1 MMTENFRR
9 SCRRRLVMAS
19 GALALVAAITCA
31 ADAPRDV
38 VVLWSANDQWV
49 KIEPQDDAAAPPND
63 HPAQLT
69 SAAVGNA
76 LAALRTRI
84 VDEDT
89 AAEAQRPVF
98 TAAELRDLAPRI
110 ASGLAK
116 AGPRQ
121 DVTFSTIGSHPRAAG
136 GLVKDLG
143 VNAGR
148 VFYDDGRINVIF
160 GELQSGYRKRNV
172 YGQRTEDFTARQEGS
187 RSKAAEREL
196 ALAARPGVELHSDAG
211 GVRND
216 WVEIDS
222 AAVVSGAAAV
232 TQNPAPAAAKA
243 PPATAAAPVA
253 TAAAPVATA
262 AAPVATA
269 TASGQGPVAAKSG
282 ADLEQR
288 LKTLKDL
295 RDKNLI
301 SEEAY
306 RAKMQELLS
315 EL

>member
-1 MMTENFRR
+1 MIENCAAPARR
-9 SCRRRLVMAS
+9 IAQWTS
-19 GALALVAAITCA
+19 ALALVATITCA

-38 VVLWSANDQWV
+38 IVLWSANDQWV
-49 KIEPQDDAAAPPND
+49 KIEPQDDAAASPND

-69 SAAVGNA
+69 SEAISNA
-76 LAALRTRI
+76 LAALRIRI
-84 VDEDT
+84 VDGDT
-89 AAEAQRPVF
+89 AAETQRSVF
-98 TAAELRDLAPRI
+98 TAEELRNLAPRI

-136 GLVKDLG
+136 GLVKDPG

-148 VFYDDGRINVIF
+148 VFYDDARINVIF
-160 GELQSGYRKRNV
+160 GELQSGYRKRSV
-172 YGQRTEDFTARQEGS
+172 YGQRTEDFTPRREGS
-187 RSKAAEREL
+187 RTKAAEHEWI
-196 ALAARPGVELHSDAG
+196 LAARPGVQLHSTPG

-216 WVEIDS
+216 WVEIDT
-222 AAVVSGAAAV
+222 AAVASGAAAV
-232 TQNPAPAAAKA
+232 SQAPGEV
-243 PPATAAAPVA
+243 PAT
-253 TAAAPVATA
+253 T
-262 AAPVATA
+262 
-269 TASGQGPVAAKSG
+269 KSG
-282 ADLEQR
+282 VDLEQR
-288 LKTLKDL
+288 LKTLKEL

>member
-1 MMTENFRR
+1 MTENCRR

-19 GALALVAAITCA
+19 GALALVAAINCA

-38 VVLWSANDQWV
+38 IVLWSANDQWV

-63 HPAQLT
+63 HPAQLA
-69 SAAVGNA
+69 SEAVGSA
-76 LAALRTRI
+76 LAALRTRV

-98 TAAELRDLAPRI
+98 TAAEIRDLAPRI
-110 ASGLAK
+110 SSGLAK

-136 GLVKDLG
+136 GLVKDPG

-172 YGQRTEDFTARQEGS
+172 YGQRTEDFTPRQEGS
-187 RSKAAEREL
+187 RSKPAEREL

-222 AAVVSGAAAV
+222 AAVASGAAAV
-232 TQNPAPAAAKA
+232 VQAAPAPATEARA
-243 PPATAAAPVA
+243 PTKPDAN
-253 TAAAPVATA
+253 
-262 AAPVATA
+262 
-269 TASGQGPVAAKSG
+269 
-282 ADLEQR
+282 LEQR
-288 LKTLKDL
+288 LKTLKEL

>member
-1 MMTENFRR
+1 MENRAASARR
-9 SCRRRLVMAS
+9 VAQWS
-19 GALALVAAITCA
+19 GVLALVAALSCA
-31 ADAPRDV
+31 ADTPRDV
-38 VVLWSANDQWV
+38 IVLWSANDQWV
-49 KIEPQDDAAAPPND
+49 KVEPQDDAAAPPND
-63 HPAQLT
+63 HPAQLA
-69 SAAVGNA
+69 SEAISNA
-76 LAALRTRI
+76 LAALRVRI

-89 AAEAQRPVF
+89 ASEAQRSVF
-98 TAAELRDLAPRI
+98 TAEELRNLAPRI

-136 GLVKDLG
+136 GLVKDPG

-160 GELQSGYRKRNV
+160 GELQSGYRKRSI
-172 YGQRTEDFTARQEGS
+172 YGQRTEDFTLRQQGS
-187 RSKAAEREL
+187 RAQAAEHEW
-196 ALAARPGVELHSDAG
+196 ALAARPGVELHSNAG

-222 AAVVSGAAAV
+222 ASPAAPAVAPAVAPGSGPGPAV
-232 TQNPAPAAAKA
+232 T
-243 PPATAAAPVA
+243 
-253 TAAAPVATA
+253 
-262 AAPVATA
+262 
-269 TASGQGPVAAKSG
+269 KSS
-282 ADLEQR
+282 ADLEHR
-288 LKTLKDL
+288 LKTLKEL

>member
-1 MMTENFRR
+1 M
-9 SCRRRLVMAS
+9 CRRQLSIAS

-38 VVLWSANDQWV
+38 VVLWSGNDQWV

-63 HPAQLT
+63 HPAQVT
-69 SAAVGNA
+69 SEAVNSA
-76 LAALRTRI
+76 LASLRVRT
-84 VDEDT
+84 VDEDPAT
-89 AAEAQRPVF
+89 AAQRPVF
-98 TAAELRDLAPRI
+98 TAEELRNIAPRV
-110 ASGLAK
+110 AAGLAQ

-121 DVTFSTIGSHPRAAG
+121 DVTFSTIGSHPRSAG
-136 GLVKDLG
+136 GLVKDPG

-160 GELQSGYRKRNV
+160 GELQSGYRKRLV
-172 YGQRTEDFTARQEGS
+172 YGQRTEDFTPREQGS
-187 RSKAAEREL
+187 RDKAAENDWV
-196 ALAARPGVELHSDAG
+196 LAARPGVELHTNAG

-216 WVEIDS
+216 WVEIDT
-222 AAVVSGAAAV
+222 AAVAAGAATV
-232 TQNPAPAAAKA
+232 SQAPAAAT
-243 PPATAAAPVA
+243 PPAA
-253 TAAAPVATA
+253 T
-262 AAPVATA
+262 
-269 TASGQGPVAAKSG
+269 AAKSG
-282 ADLEQR
+282 ADIEQR
-288 LKTLKDL
+288 LKTLKEL

>member
-1 MMTENFRR
+1 MGPKPKKLPLHSVRFFSIDDLSKSMTRTTMENRDASARR
-9 SCRRRLVMAS
+9 VAHWS
-19 GALALVAAITCA
+19 GVLALVAAITCA

-38 VVLWSANDQWV
+38 IVLWSANDQWV
-49 KIEPQDDAAAPPND
+49 KVEPQDDAAASPND
-63 HPAQLT
+63 HPAQL
-69 SAAVGNA
+69 ANEAIGNA
-76 LAALRTRI
+76 LAALRIRI

-89 AAEAQRPVF
+89 ATEAQRSVF
-98 TAAELRDLAPRI
+98 TAEELRILAPRI

-136 GLVKDLG
+136 GLVKDPG

-148 VFYDDGRINVIF
+148 VFYDDGKINVIF
-160 GELQSGYRKRNV
+160 GELQSGYRKRSV
-172 YGQRTEDFTARQEGS
+172 YGQRTEDFTARQQGS
-187 RSKAAEREL
+187 RAQAAEHEW
-196 ALAARPGVELHSDAG
+196 ALAARPGVELHSNAG

-222 AAVVSGAAAV
+222 AAGAAAV
-232 TQNPAPAAAKA
+232 PQAPAAAR
-243 PPATAAAPVA
+243 PPAATAAGSGEGPAA
-253 TAAAPVATA
+253 T
-262 AAPVATA
+262 
-269 TASGQGPVAAKSG
+269 KSG
-282 ADLEQR
+282 VDLEQR
-288 LKTLKDL
+288 LKTLKEL

>member
-1 MMTENFRR
+1 MMGN
-9 SCRRRLVMAS
+9 RRLRGRQLVIAS

-31 ADAPRDV
+31 ADTPRDV
-38 VVLWSANDQWV
+38 IVLWSANDQWV
-49 KIEPQDDAAAPPND
+49 KIEPQDDAAAPPNE
-63 HPAQLT
+63 HPAQLA
-69 SAAVGNA
+69 SEAINNA
-76 LAALRTRI
+76 LAALRIRI

-89 AAEAQRPVF
+89 AAAAQLSVF
-98 TAAELRDLAPRI
+98 TAEELRNLVPRI

-136 GLVKDLG
+136 GLVKDPG

-148 VFYDDGRINVIF
+148 VFYDDGKINVIF
-160 GELQSGYRKRNV
+160 GELQSGYRKRMV
-172 YGQRTEDFTARQEGS
+172 YGQRTEDFTPRRQGS
-187 RSKAAEREL
+187 RTKAAENEW
-196 ALAARPGVELHSDAG
+196 ALAARPGVELHSNAG

-222 AAVVSGAAAV
+222 AAVASGATAV
-232 TQNPAPAAAKA
+232 SQA
-243 PPATAAAPVA
+243 PPAATSPAA
-253 TAAAPVATA
+253 TAAGSGEGPAT
-262 AAPVATA
+262 T
-269 TASGQGPVAAKSG
+269 KSG
-282 ADLEQR
+282 VDLEQR
-288 LKTLKDL
+288 LKTLKEL

-306 RAKMQELLS
+306 RAKMQALLS

>member
-1 MMTENFRR
+1 MATTMMENRPCSARR
-9 SCRRRLVMAS
+9 VAQWTS

-38 VVLWSANDQWV
+38 IVLWSANDQWV
-49 KIEPQDDAAAPPND
+49 KIEPQDDAAASPND
-63 HPAQLT
+63 HPAQLA
-69 SAAVGNA
+69 SEAISSA
-76 LAALRTRI
+76 LAALRIRI

-89 AAEAQRPVF
+89 AAEAQRSVF
-98 TAAELRDLAPRI
+98 TADELGNLAPRI

-121 DVTFSTIGSHPRAAG
+121 DVTFSTIGSHRRAAG
-136 GLVKDLG
+136 GLVKDPG

-148 VFYDDGRINVIF
+148 VFYVDGKINVIF
-160 GELQSGYRKRNV
+160 GELQSGYRKRSV
-172 YGQRTEDFTARQEGS
+172 YGQRTEDFTPRRQGS
-187 RSKAAEREL
+187 RSKAAEHEWV
-196 ALAARPGVELHSDAG
+196 LAARPGVELHSNAG

-216 WVEIDS
+216 WVEID
-222 AAVVSGAAAV
+222 AAALASGAAAV
-232 TQNPAPAAAKA
+232 SQAPAAAT
-243 PPATAAAPVA
+243 PEGPVA
-253 TAAAPVATA
+253 T
-262 AAPVATA
+262 
-269 TASGQGPVAAKSG
+269 KSG
-282 ADLEQR
+282 VDLEQR
-288 LKTLKDL
+288 LKTLKEL

>member
-1 MMTENFRR
+1 MRLCGRR
-9 SCRRRLVMAS
+9 FLLAS
-19 GALALVAAITCA
+19 GALALVAAVTCA
-31 ADAPRDV
+31 ADTREV
-38 VVLWSANDQWV
+38 IVLWSANDQWV
-49 KIEPQDDAAAPPND
+49 KIEPQDDAAASPND
-63 HPAQLT
+63 HPAQLA
-69 SAAVGNA
+69 SEAISNA
-76 LAALRTRI
+76 LAALRIRI

-89 AAEAQRPVF
+89 AAEAQRSVF
-98 TAAELRDLAPRI
+98 TAEELRNLAPRI

-136 GLVKDLG
+136 GLVKDPG

-148 VFYDDGRINVIF
+148 VFYDDGKINVIF
-160 GELQSGYRKRNV
+160 GELQSGYRKRSV
-172 YGQRTEDFTARQEGS
+172 YGQRTEDFTPRQQGS
-187 RSKAAEREL
+187 RSKAAEHEWV
-196 ALAARPGVELHSDAG
+196 LAARPGVELHSNAG

-222 AAVVSGAAAV
+222 AAVAAGAAAV
-232 TQNPAPAAAKA
+232 SQAPAAAT
-243 PPATAAAPVA
+243 PQ
-253 TAAAPVATA
+253 
-262 AAPVATA
+262 
-269 TASGQGPVAAKSG
+269 SGV
-282 ADLEQR
+282 DLEQR
-288 LKTLKDL
+288 LKTLKEL

>member
-1 MMTENFRR
+1 MRQ
-9 SCRRRLVMAS
+9 LVIAS

-31 ADAPRDV
+31 ADAPRDI

-63 HPAQLT
+63 HPARL
-69 SAAVGNA
+69 ANEAVSNA
-76 LAALRTRI
+76 LAALRTRV

-98 TAAELRDLAPRI
+98 TSEELRTLAPRI
-110 ASGLAK
+110 AAGLAQ

-121 DVTFSTIGSHPRAAG
+121 DVTFSTIGSHARSAG
-136 GLVKDLG
+136 GLVKDPG

-172 YGQRTEDFTARQEGS
+172 YGQRTEDFTPREQGS
-187 RSKAAEREL
+187 RSKAAEDEW
-196 ALAARPGVELHSDAG
+196 ALAARPGVELHSNAG
-211 GVRND
+211 GVRDD
-216 WVEIDS
+216 WVEID
-222 AAVVSGAAAV
+222 AAALTSGAAAV
-232 TQNPAPAAAKA
+232 SQPPAAA
-243 PPATAAAPVA
+243 TAPV
-253 TAAAPVATA
+253 
-262 AAPVATA
+262 
-269 TASGQGPVAAKSG
+269 AKSG
-282 ADLEQR
+282 ADIEQR
-288 LKTLKDL
+288 LKTLKEL

-306 RAKMQELLS
+306 RAKMQALLS

>member
-1 MMTENFRR
+1 MR
-9 SCRRRLVMAS
+9 SRRRQFAIAS
-19 GALALVAAITCA
+19 GALALIAAFTCA
-31 ADAPRDV
+31 ADQRDV

-49 KIEPQDDAAAPPND
+49 KIEPQDDAAAAPND
-63 HPAQLT
+63 HPVQLT
-69 SAAVGNA
+69 SEVVGHA
-76 LAALRTRI
+76 LAALRIRS
-84 VDEDT
+84 VDDDT
-89 AAEAQRPVF
+89 AAEAQRSVF
-98 TAAELRDLAPRI
+98 TAEQLRNLAPRI
-110 ASGLAK
+110 AAGLAK

-121 DVTFSTIGSHPRAAG
+121 DVTFSTIGSYPRSAG
-136 GLVKDLG
+136 GLVKDAG

-148 VFYDDGRINVIF
+148 VFYETGKINVIF

-172 YGQRTEDFTARQEGS
+172 YGQRTEDFTPRAEGL
-187 RSKAAEREL
+187 RTKAAEHQW
-196 ALAARPGVELHSDAG
+196 ALAARPGVELHSNAT

-222 AAVVSGAAAV
+222 AAVASGAAAV
-232 TQNPAPAAAKA
+232 SQAPSVEGSAA
-243 PPATAAAPVA
+243 
-253 TAAAPVATA
+253 
-262 AAPVATA
+262 
-269 TASGQGPVAAKSG
+269 SKSG
-282 ADLEQR
+282 VDLEQR